1 MGRSGHARALSRAD
15 GSALTGSALTAAVS
29 AASGEPGGGLAL
41 LEAALE
47 ETGLPAR
54 GGIFVG
60 ALRGCA
66 AQPGRWEEALLE
78 ILHEI
83 HEMTRDLTRGWEEA
97 LLEILHE
104 IHEMT
109 RDLTRG
115 WEEALLGRGAAGA
128 CVTRPRQVR
137 DMSTRRWPCAA
148 TLRSGL
154 SRTGAGRASSRLISA
169 HLG

>member
-66 AQPGRWEEALLE
+66 AQSGRWEEALLE
-78 ILHEI
+78 ILLEI
-83 HEMTRDLTRGWEEA
+83 HEMTRDDTRLGGGAARARRGW
-97 LLEILHE
+97 
-104 IHEMT
+104 
-109 RDLTRG
+109 R
-115 WEEALLGRGAAGA
+115 
-128 CVTRPRQVR
+128 VR
-137 DMSTRRWPCAA
+137 DTSTTGPRHVHQALAVCGHLEKWIEQDRR
-148 TLRSGL
+148 
-154 SRTGAGRASSRLISA
+154 RASLISA
-169 HLG
+169 HLGSSGLISGALDCRTRDGRVSPSW